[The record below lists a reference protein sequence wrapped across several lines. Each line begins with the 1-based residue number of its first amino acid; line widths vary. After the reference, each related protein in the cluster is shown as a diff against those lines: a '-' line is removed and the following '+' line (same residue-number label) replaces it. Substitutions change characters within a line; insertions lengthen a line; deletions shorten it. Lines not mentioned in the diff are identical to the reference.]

1 MEERLA
7 DADSSVE
14 AQRNL
19 AEARSQVLDLRQE
32 VDRLR
37 SGLEDAHR
45 ERRRLQHLLQSTQA
59 VARTY
64 AERLDAAERRRRA
77 SGLWPRLAASLFG
90 KRGPPDSIREAHPGA
105 TA

>member
-7 DADSSVE
+7 DADSAVE

-19 AEARSQVLDLRQE
+19 AEARSHVLDLSQE

-37 SGLEDAHR
+37 TGLEDANR
-45 ERRRLQHLLQSTQA
+45 DRRRLQHLLQRTQL

-64 AERLDAAERRRRA
+64 AEGLDAVERRRRA
-77 SGLWPRLAASLFG
+77 SGLWPRLAFFLAG
-90 KRGPPDSIREAHPGA
+90 RRGPSDPIGRSRPGT